1 MRTVRY
7 SVTARDQLRDLLA
20 AGVPRFGPKVVAEKR
35 DRVYHTVDNVL
46 AQFPA
51 TKRPHPTL
59 NLIVYPINDT
69 PFLVLYD
76 FDDAELRVHFVLLK
90 GAGSR
95 LEGLDPAL
103 VEW

>member
-1 MRTVRY
+1 MRSVRY

-20 AGVPRFGPKVVAEKR
+20 AGVSHFGPKVVAEKR
-35 DRVYHTVDNVL
+35 DRLYNTIDNIL
-46 AQFPA
+46 ARFPA
-51 TKRPHPTL
+51 TKRPHAAL
-59 NLIVYPINDT
+59 NLIVYPISDT

-95 LEGLDPAL
+95 LEDLDPAS
-103 VEW
+103 VVW

>member
-7 SVTARDQLRDLLA
+7 SVTARGQLRDLLA

-35 DRVYHTVDNVL
+35 NRVYGTIDNVL
-46 AQFPA
+46 ARFPA
-51 TKRPHPTL
+51 TKRLHPTL
-59 NLIVYPINDT
+59 NLIVYPVNDT

-95 LEGLDPAL
+95 LEDLDPTS